1 MTYFE
6 KNEQK
11 QFFPMFSMLNA
22 IGGIGN
28 VADFTTPCV
37 NITNS
42 AFTQLPYKCF
52 TSLLQLII
60 LNWVQVSG
68 TNDHVRFS
76 DDLHLYIVYLYS
88 LNPLLSQS
96 HYIAIPNVRW
106 SVHLSVTNRLDFF
119 LPGWILKGGRPQK
132 PMIE

>member
-11 QFFPMFSMLNA
+11 QFFSMFSMLNA

-42 AFTQLPYKCF
+42 AFNQLH
-52 TSLLQLII
+52 
-60 LNWVQVSG
+60 G
-68 TNDHVRFS
+68 THPDPSF
-76 DDLHLYIVYLYS
+76 
-88 LNPLLSQS
+88 
-96 HYIAIPNVRW
+96 A
-106 SVHLSVTNRLDFF
+106 
-119 LPGWILKGGRPQK
+119 
-132 PMIE
+132 

>member
-42 AFTQLPYKCF
+42 AFTQLYE
-52 TSLLQLII
+52 
-60 LNWVQVSG
+60 VA
-68 TNDHVRFS
+68 
-76 DDLHLYIVYLYS
+76 DLRADRANL
-88 LNPLLSQS
+88 
-96 HYIAIPNVRW
+96 
-106 SVHLSVTNRLDFF
+106 RL
-119 LPGWILKGGRPQK
+119 
-132 PMIE
+132 

>member
-11 QFFPMFSMLNA
+11 QFFSMFSMLNA

-42 AFTQLPYKCF
+42 AFTQLQQDVEKTGEF
-52 TSLLQLII
+52 AEERKQRKTRRA
-60 LNWVQVSG
+60 
-68 TNDHVRFS
+68 D
-76 DDLHLYIVYLYS
+76 
-88 LNPLLSQS
+88 
-96 HYIAIPNVRW
+96 
-106 SVHLSVTNRLDFF
+106 
-119 LPGWILKGGRPQK
+119 
-132 PMIE
+132 